1 MAKWKTIVL
10 NDPKLNKLISLDE
23 NKGTYRVS
31 QIPIEKNIQPYTTEV
46 ESSTIDKISHKE
58 NLYDDYK
65 TEVLMPHKM
74 STLGPCLAVGDV
86 NGDKLEDFYLGGS
99 VGFEGQFFYKIKM
112 VNSI

>member
-1 MAKWKTIVL
+1 MKT
-10 NDPKLNKLISLDE
+10 K
-23 NKGTYRVS
+23 
-31 QIPIEKNIQPYTTEV
+31 KNIQPYTTEV

-99 VGFEGQFFYKIKM
+99 VGFEGQIFYKIKM
-112 VNSI
+112 VNSILKMVHGSRIKLVKIQML